1 MLRDQD
7 MNVAYHTFKQNDRFR
22 NICFLDQVMPKRMT
36 LFIGVHSK
44 STFVEEERGEGAL
57 KSEQKRTGGGGP
69 SLCVR
74 SLFKKKCWDFQD
86 EVL

>member
-1 MLRDQD
+1 
-7 MNVAYHTFKQNDRFR
+7 
-22 NICFLDQVMPKRMT
+22 MPKRMT

-44 STFVEEERGEGAL
+44 STFVEGERGEGAV
-57 KSEQKRTGGGGP
+57 KGEQRRTGGGGP